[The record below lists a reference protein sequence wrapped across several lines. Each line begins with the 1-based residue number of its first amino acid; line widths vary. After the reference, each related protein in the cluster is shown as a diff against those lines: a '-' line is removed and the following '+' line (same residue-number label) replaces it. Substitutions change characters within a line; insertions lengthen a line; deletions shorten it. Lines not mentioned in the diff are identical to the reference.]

1 MENKMSDDKIL
12 NDHLQ
17 MLANVSARTRRAAET
32 GTVRHARQ
40 IEGVARY
47 YSQAERMNAERIER
61 NQPKDVLGEV
71 AKQKW
76 TGHYPEQEERERR
89 SREIEAQMLAEREA
103 GAEVK

>member
-1 MENKMSDDKIL
+1 MSNDQVL

-17 MLANVSARTRRAAET
+17 MLADNSARVRRAADK
-32 GTVRHARQ
+32 GTVRHARN
-40 IEGVARY
+40 IEGVSRY
-47 YSQAERMNAERIER
+47 YSEAERMNAERIER
-61 NQPKDVLGEV
+61 NQPSDVLGEV

-103 GAEVK
+103 GNVAG